1 MRKAWIV
8 VACGLAVAACT
19 KQASQVVA
27 TSASPIAYDSYSCP
41 RLVEEALSVSSR
53 AAQATGAQ
61 DQNAANDKMA
71 MAAGL
76 IIFWPELSP
85 PKGYDTST
93 AELARIKG
101 QMDAIEQ
108 ASAKNK
114 CSIAFRPA
122 PSTEPPAATTNREF
136 H

>member
-1 MRKAWIV
+1 MRKSGIV
-8 VACGLAVAACT
+8 VACGLVVAACT
-19 KQASQVVA
+19 KHASQVVA

-41 RLVEEALSVSSR
+41 RLVEEALSISSR
-53 AAQATGAQ
+53 AAQVTGVQ
-61 DQNAANDKMA
+61 DQNAANDKLA

-76 IIFWPELSP
+76 IIFWPALSP
-85 PKGYDTST
+85 LKGYDNST
-93 AELARIKG
+93 AELERIKA

-114 CSIAFRPA
+114 CNIAFRSA
-122 PSTEPPAATTNREF
+122 PSTAPPAPTTNREL